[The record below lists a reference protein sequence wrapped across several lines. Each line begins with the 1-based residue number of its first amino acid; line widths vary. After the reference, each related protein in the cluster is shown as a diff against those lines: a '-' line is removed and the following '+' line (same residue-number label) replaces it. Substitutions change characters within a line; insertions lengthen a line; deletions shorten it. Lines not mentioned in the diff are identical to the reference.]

1 MTTTAVVL
9 GTAKGLFVLTSDES
23 RSRFKISDPLLAG
36 EALYSVGVD
45 VRRAKP
51 RIFAGGGSWH
61 WGPQIRHSDDLGA
74 TWSEPVERSV
84 AFAQGTDGGPSVAQI
99 WQIQPSTD
107 AEPDVVYAGVEPSAL
122 FRSEDAGETFSLV
135 EGLWNHPHRPQW
147 TPGGGGMCLHT
158 VLVDPRDP
166 NRIDVGMS
174 TGGHYRSDD
183 GGLTWNARNQG
194 IKAVFMPE
202 DQQDIE
208 FGQCVH
214 KFARDAADPD
224 TFFLQHHWGI
234 YRSDD
239 SGDTW
244 INIGNGEVAD
254 AGVPSD
260 FGFPVVTH
268 PQRSGTAYVIPL
280 TSDEFRATAE
290 ARCRVYRTSDS
301 GKSWEALSNG
311 LPQENAHLT
320 ILRDAFCH
328 DGQSPAGLYFG
339 TRTGQVFGS
348 NDDGETWSLLAE
360 NLPPVLSVRAAAID

>member
-1 MTTTAVVL
+1 MTTVAAL
-9 GTAKGLFVLTSDES
+9 GTAKGVFLLTSDAARKSFEL
-23 RSRFKISDPLLAG
+23 SDPLIPG
-36 EALYSVGVD
+36 EALYSVGID
-45 VRRAKP
+45 NRNGRR

-74 TWSEPVERSV
+74 TWTEPRERAI
-84 AFAQGTDGGPSVAQI
+84 AFPEGLDGAPSVAQV
-99 WQIQPSTD
+99 WQVQPSTE

-122 FRSEDAGETFSLV
+122 FRSEDGGETFELV

-166 NRIDVGMS
+166 NRLDVAMS

-183 GGLTWNARNQG
+183 RGATWNARNQG

-202 DQQDIE
+202 GQQDIE

-214 KFARDAADPD
+214 KMGRDATDPD

-239 SGDTW
+239 SGDSW
-244 INIGNGEVAD
+244 INIGKGADGES
-254 AGVPSD
+254 GVVSD

-268 PQRSGTAYVIPL
+268 PTRAGTAYVIPL
-280 TSDEFRATAE
+280 QSDGFRVTPDG
-290 ARCRVYRTSDS
+290 RCRVFRTSDS
-301 GKSWEALSNG
+301 GKTWEALSEG
-311 LPQENAHLT
+311 LPQDQAHLT
-320 ILRDAFCH
+320 ILRDGFTT
-328 DGQSPAGLYFG
+328 DGMSPAGLYFG
-339 TRTGQVFGS
+339 TRTGQVYGS
-348 NDDGETWSLLAE
+348 NDDGDTWRLLAD
-360 NLPPVLSVRAAAID
+360 NLPPVLSVRAAEID

>member
-1 MTTTAVVL
+1 MTTLVAL
-9 GTAKGLFVLTSDES
+9 GTAKGVFLLTSDS
-23 RSRFKISDPLLAG
+23 ARKRFEISQPMVSG
-36 EALYSVGVD
+36 EAIYSVGID
-45 VRRAKP
+45 TRGERP

-61 WGPQIRHSDDLGA
+61 WGPQVRHSDDLGE
-74 TWSEPVERSV
+74 TWSEPVERAI
-84 AFAQGTDGGPSVAQI
+84 AFPQGTDGDPSVAQV
-99 WQIQPSTD
+99 WQVQPSTD

-122 FRSEDAGETFSLV
+122 FRSEDGGLTFSLV

-166 NRIDVGMS
+166 NRIDVAMS

-183 GGLTWNARNQG
+183 RGATWSARNTG

-214 KFARDAADPD
+214 KFARDAVDPD

-239 SGDTW
+239 SGDNW
-244 INIGNGEVAD
+244 INIGGGEVSD
-254 AGVPSD
+254 SGVPSD

-268 PQRSGTAYVIPL
+268 PTQAGTAYVIPL

-301 GKSWEALSNG
+301 GKSWEPLSNG

-320 ILRDAFCH
+320 ILRDGFSH
-328 DGQSPAGLYFG
+328 DAMSPAGLYFG
-339 TRTGQVFGS
+339 TRTGQVYGS
-348 NDDGETWSLLAE
+348 NDAGESWSLLAD
-360 NLPPVLSVRAAAID
+360 NLPGVLSVRAASI